1 MEKELMEL
9 AQVLERYK
17 TMRSIIENNL
27 ILGWK
32 KDQLELSS
40 DGQEMLVKYFQI
52 IDPTTYKEKLEKL
65 KKEKYEEND

>member
-1 MEKELMEL
+1 MDKEYIEL
-9 AQVLERYK
+9 VQQLERYK
-17 TMRSIIENNL
+17 TMHGIIENNL

-52 IDPTTYKEKLEKL
+52 ISPATYKENLEKL
-65 KKEKYEEND
+65 KKEKEEND

>member
-1 MEKELMEL
+1 MDKEYIEL
-9 AQVLERYK
+9 VQQLERYK
-17 TMRSIIENNL
+17 TMYSIIGNNL

-52 IDPTTYKEKLEKL
+52 ISPATYKEKLEEL

>member
-52 IDPTTYKEKLEKL
+52 IDPATYKEKLEKL
-65 KKEKYEEND
+65 KKEKEEND

>member
-1 MEKELMEL
+1 MDKEYIEL
-9 AQVLERYK
+9 VQQLERYK

-52 IDPTTYKEKLEKL
+52 IDPATYKEKLEKL
-65 KKEKYEEND
+65 KKEKEEND